1 MQTGHFFYF
10 IVLDGTVTEGLLWN
24 GLVLIPLTELEV
36 L

>member
-10 IVLDGTVTEGLLWN
+10 IALDGTVTEGLLWN